1 MLKLIRF
8 LQDDAAATAVEYAIM
23 LALIMVVCLGSI
35 GFFGGEAGGSLK
47 NTSERLD
54 AAMNP

>member
-35 GFFGGEAGGSLK
+35 GYFGGEAGGSLQ
-47 NTSERLD
+47 NTSDKLD